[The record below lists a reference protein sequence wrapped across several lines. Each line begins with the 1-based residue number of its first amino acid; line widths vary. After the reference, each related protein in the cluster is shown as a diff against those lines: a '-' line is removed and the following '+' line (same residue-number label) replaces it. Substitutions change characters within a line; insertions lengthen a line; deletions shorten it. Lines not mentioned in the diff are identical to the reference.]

1 MFHYLCLI
9 MGEFELI
16 AAIEGMA
23 KGLPTNGFEGIG
35 DDCAVLEIG
44 GGEALVFTSD
54 ALCEGVHFLGE
65 AIPPR
70 ALGEKSLAVNLSD
83 VASMGVR
90 PVAVLLSLSIP
101 AELPIAWVEELMEGF
116 TALAKQHSVALI
128 GGDTTR
134 SKSGLVLNITAIG
147 RGKTEHLKRR
157 RDARVGDVILVS
169 DRLGASAAGLKE
181 VLAGRYDTPLA
192 SIHHHP
198 TAEIEAGA
206 WLGKRQEV
214 HAMMDL
220 SDGLASD
227 LKHILKASKV
237 GAEVETEAIPVAEGA
252 TRSDA
257 LTGGEDYKLL
267 LTADATQCAQLMA
280 DFQTHFGREL
290 YAVGRI
296 TASRELHWLE
306 KGIDTAQEM
315 SGFCHF

>member
-23 KGLPTNGFEGIG
+23 KELPTNGFEGIG

-101 AELPIAWVEELMEGF
+101 ETIPTPWIEELMEGF
-116 TALAKQHSVALI
+116 TALAKQHGVALI

-147 RGKTEHLKRR
+147 RGKSAHLKRR

-169 DRLGASAAGLKE
+169 DRLGASAAGLRE
-181 VLAGRYDTPLA
+181 VLQGHYDTPLA
-192 SIHHHP
+192 TIHHHP

-206 WLGKRQEV
+206 WLGGREEV

-227 LKHILKASKV
+227 LKHILKTSQV
-237 GAEVETEAIPVAEGA
+237 GAEVEIEAVPVAEGA
-252 TRSDA
+252 TLHDA

-267 LTADATQCAQLMA
+267 LTADSARCEQLMA
-280 DFQTHFGREL
+280 DFEAHFARPL
-290 YAVGRI
+290 HVVGRI
-296 TASRELHWLE
+296 SDTQKLQWLKNGE
-306 KGIDTAQEM
+306 PTDEEFI
-315 SGFCHF
+315 GFRHF